1 MDETVASMTNFL
13 RGYQLELNFKS
24 EDENKETDTIPSVE
38 KDIHRGSKSFIQ
50 QMREKNNVD
59 LFTGASDVDEFTGEP
74 IESEES

>member
-1 MDETVASMTNFL
+1 MTNL
-13 RGYQLELNFKS
+13 LKGYQLELNFRS
-24 EDENKETDTIPSVE
+24 TEDENKETDVPSVE

-74 IESEES
+74 LESEES